1 MNVRL
6 VGYGI
11 AKEILRERNLD
22 FEFSGATIKDLKTE
36 LILRFPDFES
46 LRSISF
52 AIGEEYRKD
61 DYPIQPEDEII
72 IIPPVSGG

>member
-1 MNVRL
+1 MKVRL

-11 AKEILRERNLD
+11 AKEILNSRNLD
-22 FEFSGATIKDLKTE
+22 FEFNGSTIKDLKSE
-36 LILRFPDFES
+36 LVQKFPDFES

-52 AIGEEYRKD
+52 AIQEEYRKD
-61 DYPIQPEDEII
+61 DYTIQSNDEII

>member
-1 MNVRL
+1 MKVRL

-11 AKEILRERNLD
+11 AKEILNSRNLD
-22 FEFSGATIKDLKTE
+22 FEFNGTTIKDLKSE
-36 LILRFPDFES
+36 LVLKFPDFES

-52 AIGEEYRKD
+52 ASQEEYRKD
-61 DYPIQPEDEII
+61 DYTIQANDEII